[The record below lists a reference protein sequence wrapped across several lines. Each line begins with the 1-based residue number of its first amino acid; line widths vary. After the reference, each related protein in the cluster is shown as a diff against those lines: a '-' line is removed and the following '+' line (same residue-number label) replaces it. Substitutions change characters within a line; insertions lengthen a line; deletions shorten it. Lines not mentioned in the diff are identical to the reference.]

1 MIPPM
6 KDCGARTLQSSR
18 FPAHEFMRRDA
29 CVRRLLLAT
38 ALLLALSVGR
48 IPSVGAQ
55 LLASPGMDYAFAVT
69 ILGVCAVATLLV
81 VFDEAGRAQRT
92 RLRLR
97 RAWHLG
103 LRRAQRRLVLVVT
116 LLLARVV
123 RRRVRLHAT
132 LPAPQ
137 ATVSGR
143 PVPSLALCRRLQR
156 GQRPR
161 VPAAGGRFHG
171 RC

>member
-1 MIPPM
+1 M
-6 KDCGARTLQSSR
+6 KAAAARAPLSLQS
-18 FPAHEFMRRDA
+18 PAHGSMQWEA
-29 CVRRLLLAT
+29 CLRGLLLVT
-38 ALLLALSVGR
+38 ALLLTAPFAR
-48 IPSVGAQ
+48 IAGLDAR
-55 LLASPGMDYAFAVT
+55 LLASPGMGYAVAMT
-69 ILGVCAVATLLV
+69 IMGVCAVAALLV

-92 RLRLR
+92 RLQLR
-97 RAWHLG
+97 RAWDLK

-137 ATVSGR
+137 ATVGGR